1 MICIYAVALS
11 CVLTADSV
19 QVEGENVKISAF
31 LLVVG
36 PVPVQDMI
44 TKKTLPTRDWYLQ
57 CSLSVIN
64 KSSEKDLEFRGWGS
78 NPSAAAAFLKDDL
91 GHQYKLAD
99 LGATS
104 QFAGKIKTASVSPG
118 KGVVELLP
126 FEAPRAKASSFTLTL
141 KGKNVGEE
149 RDLVLQFSRAA
160 IRDPFRGGMKATKGG
175 KVNAGVQEDRN
186 PSTAAPAAEEQRKQE
201 TLEKARWRVWT
212 SADGKYK
219 TEAKFLRAE
228 AGKVVLQ
235 KNDGTEIVVAEEKL
249 SKEDVDWAKSEKWKA
264 SP

>member
-1 MICIYAVALS
+1 MICFSAVVLS
-11 CVLTADSV
+11 CVLTADPV

-31 LLVVG
+31 LLVS
-36 PVPVQDMI
+36 PIPVQDML
-44 TKKTLPTRDWYLQ
+44 TKRTLPTRDWYLQ
-57 CSLSVIN
+57 CALTVIN
-64 KSSEKDLEFRGWGS
+64 KSSEKDLEFRGWAS
-78 NPSAAAAFLKDDL
+78 NPSAAAASLKDDL

-126 FEAPRAKASSFTLTL
+126 FEVPRARASSFTLTL
-141 KGKNVGEE
+141 KGKNVGEK
-149 RDLVLQFSRAA
+149 RDLVLEFSRAA
-160 IRDPFRGGMKATKGG
+160 IRDPLRGGMTAAKGR
-175 KVNAGVQEDRN
+175 KVLGGAQENRN
-186 PSTAAPAAEEQRKQE
+186 PPPAAPAAEPEGKQE
-201 TLEKARWRVWT
+201 SQEKARGRVWT

-219 TEAKFLRAE
+219 TEARFVRAE
-228 AGKVVLQ
+228 AGKIVLQ

-249 SKEDVDWAKSEKWKA
+249 SKEDVDWVRSEKWKA